1 MSALVAALGWAG
13 ALLLSGRPRPARRRT
28 AREGRGGPSSR
39 LAQVVLCLAA
49 GAVAGLAFAGPRP
62 GALVWTVVV
71 AMACGWLL
79 RRGPALLA
87 ARAEREVARDL
98 PHLVL
103 LLGAGLRAGASPA
116 AALTAACEASPGP
129 VSERLAPV
137 TARLV
142 WGTDPAEVW
151 DDLAHDP
158 VLGPLGRRL
167 ARSHR
172 TGAAVSDAVAEL
184 ARDLA
189 ARRRTEVEDLAR
201 TVGVRAA
208 LPLGLCLL
216 PAFLLLGIVPVV
228 AGLVSSLSFG

>member
-1 MSALVAALGWAG
+1 MSAVVAATAWAV
-13 ALLLSGRPRPARRRT
+13 ALLLLGRPHPPRPRVARP
-28 AREGRGGPSSR
+28 GGGAQSSR
-39 LAQVVLCLAA
+39 VARVLLCLGA
-49 GAVAGLAFAGPRP
+49 GAVAGLALAGPRP
-62 GALVWTVVV
+62 AALVWTVVV
-71 AMACGWLL
+71 ALGCGWVL
-79 RRGPALLA
+79 RRGPALVA
-87 ARAEREVARDL
+87 QRADRQVARDL

-103 LLGAGLRAGASPA
+103 LLGAGLRAGASPT

-129 VSERLAPV
+129 VAERLRPV
-137 TARLV
+137 TSRLA

-151 DDLAHDP
+151 DELARDP

-228 AGLVSSLSFG
+228 AGLVSSLSWG